1 LSNEKSS
8 YIVIIHL
15 LRDMTMGQDWKRY
28 AKTLLKSEIA
38 RKDMNFIE
46 VSERMK
52 ELGIE
57 ESPQNISNKIAR
69 GSFSATFM
77 LQVLH
82 AIGSKELPLINE

>member
-1 LSNEKSS
+1 
-8 YIVIIHL
+8 
-15 LRDMTMGQDWKRY
+15 MGQDWKKY

-38 RKDMNFIE
+38 RKDLNFIE
-46 VSERMK
+46 VSERLQKM
-52 ELGIE
+52 GIE

-82 AIGSKELPLINE
+82 AIGSSDIHLASVDDA

>member
-1 LSNEKSS
+1 
-8 YIVIIHL
+8 
-15 LRDMTMGQDWKRY
+15 MGQDWKKY
-28 AKTLLKSEIA
+28 AKSLLKSEIA
-38 RKDMNFIE
+38 RKDLNFIE
-46 VSERMK
+46 VSERLQ

-82 AIGSKELPLINE
+82 AIGSTDIHLDQVSNPQ

>member
-1 LSNEKSS
+1 
-8 YIVIIHL
+8 
-15 LRDMTMGQDWKRY
+15 MGQDWKKY

-38 RKDMNFIE
+38 RKDLNFIE
-46 VSERMK
+46 VSERLK
-52 ELGIE
+52 ALGID

-82 AIGSKELPLINE
+82 AIGSTDIHLDQVNNPQ

>member
-1 LSNEKSS
+1 
-8 YIVIIHL
+8 
-15 LRDMTMGQDWKRY
+15 MGQDWKKY

-38 RKDMNFIE
+38 RKDLNFIE
-46 VSERMK
+46 VSERLK
-52 ELGIE
+52 ALGID

-82 AIGSKELPLINE
+82 AIGSSNIHLDELKNSA